1 MANVTEFDELNNL
14 EASVEELVT
23 NVDSIKDEPNRAM
36 MGREIE
42 DDLEELLIMAYVMGS
57 DYANRVLE
65 TEVERDVSK
74 MSSVINEPIEGKTW
88 KDRVREHIAEGDFGM
103 IETVIRTETDRVYN
117 EAVEETAED
126 IVEET
131 DVKDVYKTWVT
142 MHDDRVRDTH
152 SYIEGLTIPLDKRFY
167 TIDGDSALRPTGFT
181 DAHNNIGCRCK
192 LKLSR
197 K

>member
-1 MANVTEFDELNNL
+1 MAEFDELNNL
-14 EASVEELVT
+14 EASVEDLVS
-23 NVDSIKDEPNRAM
+23 NVESIREEPNRAM

-65 TEVERDVSK
+65 TEVDRDVSK
-74 MSSVINEPIEGKTW
+74 MSAVINAPIEGKTW
-88 KDRVREHIAEGDFGM
+88 KDRVREHVADGDFGM

-117 EAVEETAED
+117 EAVEEMAED

-142 MHDDRVRDTH
+142 MHDDRVRETH
-152 SYIEGLTIPLDKRFY
+152 DVIEGLTIPLNKRFY
-167 TIDGDSALRPTGFT
+167 TLDGDSALRPMGFT
-181 DAHNNIGCRCK
+181 DAHNNINCRCR

>member
-65 TEVERDVSK
+65 TEVDRDVSK
-74 MSSVINEPIEGKTW
+74 MSAVINAPIEGKTW
-88 KDRVREHIAEGDFGM
+88 KDRIREHVQDGDFGM

-126 IVEET
+126 TELPN
-131 DVKDVYKTWVT
+131 VYKTWVT
-142 MHDDRVRDTH
+142 MHDDRVRTTH
-152 SYIEGLTIPLDKRFY
+152 DYIEGLTIPLNKRFY
-167 TIDGDSALRPTGFT
+167 TLDGDSALRPMGFA
-181 DAHNNIGCRCK
+181 DAHNNVNCRCK

>member
-1 MANVTEFDELNNL
+1 MAEFDELNNL
-14 EASVEELVT
+14 EASVEDLVS
-23 NVDSIKDEPNRAM
+23 NVESIREEPNRAM

-65 TEVERDVSK
+65 TEVDRDVSK
-74 MSSVINEPIEGKTW
+74 MSAVINAPIEGKTW
-88 KDRVREHIAEGDFGM
+88 KDRVREHVQQGDFGM

-142 MHDDRVRDTH
+142 MHDEKVRDTH
-152 SYIEGLTIPLDKRFY
+152 WHLQGMTIPLDNYFY
-167 TIDGDSALRPTGFT
+167 TFNYDRAKAPHGFGVPQE
-181 DAHNNIGCRCK
+181 DCNCRCT
-192 LKLSR
+192 LRLSR

>member
-1 MANVTEFDELNNL
+1 MAEFDELNNL
-14 EASVEELVT
+14 EASVEDLVS
-23 NVDSIKDEPNRAM
+23 NVESIREEPNRAM

-65 TEVERDVSK
+65 TEVDRDVSK
-74 MSSVINEPIEGKTW
+74 MSAVINQPIEGKTW
-88 KDRVREHIAEGDFGM
+88 KDRIREHIAEGDFGM

-142 MHDDRVRDTH
+142 MHDDRVRTTH
-152 SYIEGLTIPLDKRFY
+152 DYIEGLTIPLNKRFY
-167 TIDGDSALRPTGFT
+167 TLDGDSALRPMGFA
-181 DAHNNIGCRCK
+181 DAHNNVNCRCK

>member
-1 MANVTEFDELNNL
+1 MANVAEFDELNNL
-14 EASVEELVT
+14 EASVEELVQ

-36 MGREIE
+36 MGAEIE
-42 DDLEELLIMAYVMGS
+42 DDIEELLIMAYVMGC
-57 DYANRVLE
+57 DYANRVLD

-103 IETVIRTETDRVYN
+103 IETVIRTESDRVYN
-117 EAVEETAED
+117 EAVEETAE
-126 IVEET
+126 ET
-131 DVKDVYKTWVT
+131 ELPNVYKTWVT

-181 DAHNNIGCRCK
+181 DARNNCGCRCK
-192 LKLSR
+192 LRLSR

>member
-36 MGREIE
+36 MGAEIE
-42 DDLEELLIMAYVMGS
+42 DDIEELLIMAYVMGC
-57 DYANRVLE
+57 DYANRVLD

-103 IETVIRTETDRVYN
+103 IETVIRTESDRVYN
-117 EAVEETAED
+117 EAVEETAE
-126 IVEET
+126 ET
-131 DVKDVYKTWVT
+131 ELPNVYKTWVT

-181 DAHNNIGCRCK
+181 DARNNCGCRCR
-192 LKLSR
+192 LRLSR

>member
-1 MANVTEFDELNNL
+1 MAEFDELNNL
-14 EASVEELVT
+14 EASVEDLVS
-23 NVDSIKDEPNRAM
+23 NVESIREEPNRAM

-65 TEVERDVSK
+65 TEVDRDVSK

-103 IETVIRTETDRVYN
+103 IETVIRTEADRVYN
-117 EAVEETAED
+117 EAVEETAE
-126 IVEET
+126 ET
-131 DVKDVYKTWVT
+131 ELPNVYKTWVT

>member
-1 MANVTEFDELNNL
+1 MAEFDELNNL
-14 EASVEELVT
+14 EASVEELVQ

-36 MGREIE
+36 MQGQIE

-57 DYANRVLE
+57 DYAKRVLGID
-65 TEVERDVSK
+65 TEEDIEK
-74 MSSVINEPIEGKTW
+74 MSTVINQPIEGKTW
-88 KDRVREHIAEGDFGM
+88 KDRVHEHIEQGDFGM
-103 IETVIRTETDRVYN
+103 IETVIRTEADRVYN
-117 EAVEETAED
+117 EAVEDTAED
-126 IVEET
+126 SGLDNI
-131 DVKDVYKTWVT
+131 YKTWVT

-197 K
+197 KG

>member
-36 MGREIE
+36 MGAEIE
-42 DDLEELLIMAYVMGS
+42 DDIEELLIMAYVMGC
-57 DYANRVLE
+57 DYANRVLD

-103 IETVIRTETDRVYN
+103 IETVIRTESDRVYN
-117 EAVEETAED
+117 EAVEETAE
-126 IVEET
+126 ET
-131 DVKDVYKTWVT
+131 ELPNVYKTWVT

-181 DAHNNIGCRCK
+181 DARNNCGCRCK
-192 LKLSR
+192 LRLSR

>member
-36 MGREIE
+36 MGAEIE
-42 DDLEELLIMAYVMGS
+42 DDIEELLIMAYVMGC
-57 DYANRVLE
+57 DYANRVLD

-88 KDRVREHIAEGDFGM
+88 KDRVREHIAKGDFGM
-103 IETVIRTETDRVYN
+103 IETVIRTESDRVYN
-117 EAVEETAED
+117 EAVEETAE
-126 IVEET
+126 ET
-131 DVKDVYKTWVT
+131 DLPNVYKTWVT

-181 DAHNNIGCRCK
+181 DARNNCGCRCK
-192 LKLSR
+192 LRLSR

>member
-57 DYANRVLE
+57 DYANRVLD

-74 MSSVINEPIEGKTW
+74 MSSVINQPIEGKTW
-88 KDRVREHIAEGDFGM
+88 KDRVREHVAEGDFGM

-126 IVEET
+126 TELPNI
-131 DVKDVYKTWVT
+131 YKTWVT

-152 SYIEGLTIPLDKRFY
+152 SYIEGLTLPLNKRFY
-167 TIDGDSALRPTGFT
+167 TLDGDSALRPNGFT
-181 DAHNNIGCRCK
+181 DAKNNCGCRCR
-192 LKLSR
+192 LRLSR

>member
-1 MANVTEFDELNNL
+1 MANVAEFDELNNL

-36 MGREIE
+36 MGAEIE
-42 DDLEELLIMAYVMGS
+42 DDIEELLIMAYVMGC
-57 DYANRVLE
+57 DYANRVLD

-74 MSSVINEPIEGKTW
+74 MSSVINEPVEGKTW

-103 IETVIRTETDRVYN
+103 IETVIRTESDRVYN
-117 EAVEETAED
+117 EAVEETAE
-126 IVEET
+126 ET
-131 DVKDVYKTWVT
+131 ELPNVYKTWVT

>member
-1 MANVTEFDELNNL
+1 MAEFDELNNL

-36 MGREIE
+36 MGAEIE
-42 DDLEELLIMAYVMGS
+42 DDIEELLIMAYVMGC
-57 DYANRVLE
+57 DYANRVLD

-103 IETVIRTETDRVYN
+103 IETVIRTESDRVYN
-117 EAVEETAED
+117 EAVEETAE
-126 IVEET
+126 ET
-131 DVKDVYKTWVT
+131 ELPNIYKTWVT
-142 MHDDRVRDTH
+142 MDDEKVRDTH
-152 SYIEGLTIPLDKRFY
+152 WHLRGMTIPLDNYFY
-167 TIDGDSALRPTGFT
+167 TFNYDRAKAPHGFGVPQE
-181 DAHNNIGCRCK
+181 DCNCRCR
-192 LKLSR
+192 LRLSR

>member
-36 MGREIE
+36 MGAEIE
-42 DDLEELLIMAYVMGS
+42 DDIEELLIMAYVMGC
-57 DYANRVLE
+57 DYANRVLD

-103 IETVIRTETDRVYN
+103 IETVIRTESDRVYN
-117 EAVEETAED
+117 EAVEDTAE
-126 IVEET
+126 ET
-131 DVKDVYKTWVT
+131 ELPNVYKTWVT

-181 DAHNNIGCRCK
+181 DARNNCGCRCK
-192 LKLSR
+192 LRLSR

>member
-1 MANVTEFDELNNL
+1 MAEFDELNNL
-14 EASVEELVT
+14 EASVEDLVS
-23 NVDSIKDEPNRAM
+23 NVESIREEPNRAM

-65 TEVERDVSK
+65 TEVDRDVSK
-74 MSSVINEPIEGKTW
+74 MSAVINAPIEGKTW
-88 KDRVREHIAEGDFGM
+88 KDRIREHVADGDFGM

-152 SYIEGLTIPLDKRFY
+152 SYIEGLTLPLGKRFY
-167 TIDGDSALRPTGFT
+167 TLDGDSALRPNGFT
-181 DAHNNIGCRCK
+181 DAKNNCGCRCR
-192 LKLSR
+192 LRLSR

>member
-36 MGREIE
+36 MGAEIE
-42 DDLEELLIMAYVMGS
+42 DDIEELLIMAYVMGC
-57 DYANRVLE
+57 DYANRVLD

-74 MSSVINEPIEGKTW
+74 MSSVINEPIEGNTW

-103 IETVIRTETDRVYN
+103 IETVIRTESDRVYN
-117 EAVEETAED
+117 EAVEETAE
-126 IVEET
+126 ET
-131 DVKDVYKTWVT
+131 ELPNVYKTWVT
-142 MHDDRVRDTH
+142 MHDDRVREAHDV
-152 SYIEGLTIPLDKRFY
+152 IEGLTIPLNKRFY
-167 TIDGDSALRPTGFT
+167 TLDGDSALRPMGFT
-181 DAHNNIGCRCK
+181 EAKHNINCRCR
-192 LKLSR
+192 LRLSR